1 MYNHHH
7 VIWGC
12 IQPSGVTP
20 ESLVL
25 VLPWDLNAVQLQEI
39 MKWCK
44 HNKHGME
51 RYITYKSIISGK
63 LCFMDME
70 PIWKVGGFYI
80 YSIADTIALS
90 ACSRPKSVELWRI
103 FSSNKN
109 PLQLLTPENFH
120 ETPGSTPFPYSPAA
134 YISGQQDGICL
145 GKNHDVLSLRIVRF
159 LLWTAWKHIFVHP
172 GWSIDFQKSR
182 SCGDKISS

>member
-1 MYNHHH
+1 MYNHRH

-12 IQPSGVTP
+12 IQPSRVTP
-20 ESLVL
+20 ESLAL

-44 HNKHGME
+44 HDKHGME

-70 PIWKVGGFYI
+70 PIWKAGGFYI

-90 ACSRPKSVELWRI
+90 AGSRPKSVEFIRI

-120 ETPGSTPFPYSPAA
+120 ETPGNTISIFTSGLYFRSTRWHMSWKKSWCTKLENCAFSTLNCLKAYLCASGMIYRFPE
-134 YISGQQDGICL
+134 I
-145 GKNHDVLSLRIVRF
+145 
-159 LLWTAWKHIFVHP
+159 
-172 GWSIDFQKSR
+172 
-182 SCGDKISS
+182 